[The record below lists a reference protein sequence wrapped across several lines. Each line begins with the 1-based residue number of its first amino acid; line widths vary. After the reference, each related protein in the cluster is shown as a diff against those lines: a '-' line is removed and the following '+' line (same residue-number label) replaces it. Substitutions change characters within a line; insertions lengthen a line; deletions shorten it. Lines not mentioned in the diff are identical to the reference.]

1 MAEVPNGNGGARWQT
16 IAAIAV
22 PLGMVVAAILWF
34 GGLSSQ
40 VTVVDKDAASL
51 RLEVRDLAGKIGV
64 MGSDIVSAR
73 MALKEV
79 ETQLCSIEQVRNLM
93 HKTDYTNTAILWE
106 KIMGGRFPTD
116 NMSLPMICA
125 HPTMQGN

>member
-1 MAEVPNGNGGARWQT
+1 MAEANGNGGARWQT

-40 VTVVDKDAASL
+40 VAIVDKDTSML
-51 RLEVRDLAGKIGV
+51 RTEVRDLSNKVGTMSGEL
-64 MGSDIVSAR
+64 VSSR

-79 ETQLCSIEQVRNLM
+79 ETQLCSIEQIRNLM

-116 NMSLPMICA
+116 NMSLPIICA
-125 HPTMQGN
+125 HPTASGN